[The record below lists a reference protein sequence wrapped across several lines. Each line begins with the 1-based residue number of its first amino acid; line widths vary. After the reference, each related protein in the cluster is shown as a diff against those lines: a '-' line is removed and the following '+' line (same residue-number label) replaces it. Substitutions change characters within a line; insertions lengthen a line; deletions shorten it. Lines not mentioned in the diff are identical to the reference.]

1 MSEEQAKIVEIK
13 EGLSDANHEL
23 IYITDMFKEHV
34 IHDWMECLLA
44 EIDRLQDE
52 LQSAQQE
59 IKRLE
64 EKEDREMWDTWKDD
78 ITELKT
84 LRQKEQKLIE
94 ELHWY
99 ADKDNHAIAHAGGLS
114 KMYYDKG
121 ERART
126 ALKWLGVME

>member
-34 IHDWMECLLA
+34 IHDWMERLLA

-59 IKRLE
+59 IGRIQKDSGERMQAFWELTDLH
-64 EKEDREMWDTWKDD
+64 KATLDR
-78 ITELKT
+78 
-84 LRQKEQKLIE
+84 EQKLIE
-94 ELHWY
+94 
-99 ADKDNHAIAHAGGLS
+99 G
-114 KMYYDKG
+114 
-121 ERART
+121 
-126 ALKWLGVME
+126 LKWYTNHTVAHVLDNGKRAKATLKELGVTE